1 MEVEGRKDDR
11 LRRKREEESRK
22 RGMVGEK
29 RKDNNKETGI
39 ENIKKFET
47 CLEFHRELEERNTES
62 TFILGEGAMQ
72 LSSGCGFVE
81 NRYMDGTKFGETIDF
96 TVAKAANCNELVE

>member
-1 MEVEGRKDDR
+1 
-11 LRRKREEESRK
+11 
-22 RGMVGEK
+22 MVGEK

-62 TFILGEGAMQ
+62 TFIFGEGAMQ

-81 NRYMDGTKFGETIDF
+81 NRYMDGTKFGETLDF
-96 TVAKAANCNELVE
+96 NVAKSANCNEFVE